1 MIINVYMYRFDL
13 VTTKML
19 DFDDPAENITFR
31 LTVIVNDTKNT
42 DTIIVDLAVTDLNDN
57 TPVFDNTT
65 FR

>member
-1 MIINVYMYRFDL
+1 MYRFDL